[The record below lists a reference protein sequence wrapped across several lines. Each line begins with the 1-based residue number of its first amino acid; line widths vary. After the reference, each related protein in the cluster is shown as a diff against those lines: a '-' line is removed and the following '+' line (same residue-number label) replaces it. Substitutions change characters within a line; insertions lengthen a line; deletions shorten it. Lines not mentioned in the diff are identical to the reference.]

1 MLTFFTVVLIGS
13 LAYALGSVSPG
24 WFAGRARGL
33 DLRFEGQETLGF
45 VNAANVLGTPVGV
58 MVFAADLFKGYLAVG
73 AALLFTDSPWMGV
86 LAGLAAVAGQ
96 IWPLFHDFSGGRG
109 GATAAGVLVAASPWT
124 LAISVTLLALLAA
137 VTGRRAHAEVLA
149 IVLLP
154 GIAILTERGD
164 LVQIS
169 LTLLLAALLM
179 TPRWKSVE
187 VLLGARKANEN
198 GGPEDPPLE

>member
-124 LAISVTLLALLAA
+124 
-137 VTGRRAHAEVLA
+137 
-149 IVLLP
+149 
-154 GIAILTERGD
+154 
-164 LVQIS
+164 
-169 LTLLLAALLM
+169 
-179 TPRWKSVE
+179 
-187 VLLGARKANEN
+187 
-198 GGPEDPPLE
+198 